1 MNKIVSNIAIQKQT
15 NMKHLT
21 ASNILPLAIAAAFY
35 AVIFIINFIN
45 Q

>member
-1 MNKIVSNIAIQKQT
+1 MYICVNKPN

-35 AVIFIINFIN
+35 LIIFITNYLNF
-45 Q
+45 

>member
-35 AVIFIINFIN
+35 LIIFITNYLNF
-45 Q
+45 

>member
-1 MNKIVSNIAIQKQT
+1 MNKIVSNIAKQKQT

-21 ASNILPLAIAAAFY
+21 ASNILPLVIAAAFY
-35 AVIFIINFIN
+35 AFIFIINFIN